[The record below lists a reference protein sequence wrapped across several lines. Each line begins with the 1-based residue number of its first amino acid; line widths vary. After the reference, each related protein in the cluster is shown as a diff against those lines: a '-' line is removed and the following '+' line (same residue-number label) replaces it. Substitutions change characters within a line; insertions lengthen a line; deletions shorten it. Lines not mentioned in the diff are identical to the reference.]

1 MAGSKLS
8 RSRTGPRAEGARTRS
23 QPAPV
28 SSAKA
33 QKKPVRISSAAFPIV
48 GLGASAGGLEAFT
61 QLLHALPMDTGMA
74 FVLVQHLDPKHPS
87 ILTELLAKS
96 TALPVHE
103 AVHGVKLK
111 PDHIYVT
118 PPNVKLAL
126 EGSAFCLTP
135 RAERAGSGMTIDY
148 FMRSLAEEQGDRAIG
163 VVLSGTASDGTL
175 GLAAIKAQ
183 GGITFA
189 QDEKSAKFDG
199 MPHSAIASGCVDF
212 VLRPAEIAAELG
224 RISGHQYLKH
234 AEPASTSSVPR
245 KSSSH
250 LRRICGLLHSA
261 TGVDFTNYRLTTI
274 RRRIERRMAVHK
286 MDGMAEYVDH
296 LLNHPEEAQE
306 LLQDL
311 LIPVT
316 SFFRDPAVFEALKT
330 EVFPALLRKRAPTEA
345 VRIWIPACS
354 TGEEAYSLAMT
365 LLEFISE
372 EGLSRPIQIFGTDL
386 SERGIEQA
394 RTARYPETIARE
406 VSGER
411 LRHFFVREDGGYRI
425 SKTIRDMC
433 VFARHNLLADP
444 PFSRMDLVSCRNL
457 LIYLEPPLQKRALAL
472 LHYGLKPSGFLVL
485 GTAESTGAA
494 PQLFGVADKACKIFT
509 KKATAGHLHFD
520 FVAAR
525 FPIEPTSAR
534 VMLAGKTQENDAS
547 FDLQREADR
556 IVLSQYAPAGVVV
569 DRNLEVV
576 QFRGKTNAFLEPS
589 PGRASLNLLKMA
601 RGELAVTIRK
611 AMQEAIRRGAPVRPP
626 PVSLDNGREVRVE
639 VHPLQ
644 VPSADERYFLV
655 SFEEVP
661 LAAHLK
667 PRDGGGGKRVTAGGR
682 EIARLGKELA
692 TAKET
697 TRTIIAEY
705 EATREQYQ
713 VASEEIVSANEEL
726 QSTNEELET
735 SKEELQ
741 SINEELNTVNEE
753 LRSRNTEMHQVN
765 NDLYNL
771 LGSINVPVVMLGRD
785 LRIRRVTPAASKW
798 LKVIPTDVG
807 RPITDIRMPIRVP
820 DLEKLV
826 LSAMDTAAVKERE
839 LQDEDG
845 GWWCLRV
852 HPYRTTE
859 NAIDGAVLSLLD
871 IDSLKRH
878 SDDLRKAKE
887 FAEAIIETVR
897 QPILV
902 LDADLRVIKANDSF
916 CAGFQIATEEIT
928 GNHLHHLG
936 TGQWDIP
943 QLRLLLE
950 EVLAKDTAFSDLEV
964 EHNFPKLGPRF
975 MLLSGRKL
983 QDVNDHQP
991 RVLLAIADIT
1001 GRKRA
1006 LEALLAS
1013 EKMAATGRLAA
1024 SLAHEINNPL
1034 SSVVSAVY
1042 LLLHDE
1048 TLNPPIRDL
1057 VQTMEQEVGRI
1068 THITKSTLALYR
1080 EAESPVDV
1088 KLSEQIESALA
1099 MLAPKLTAKKVMVD
1113 KQFRSDRTLRAFP
1126 VEIRQVMASLITNA
1140 IESLPESGTI
1150 KMRVT
1155 DGRSWMNPE
1164 QRGVRVT
1171 VADNGTGIP
1180 AVSQGK
1186 IFEPFFTTKGE
1197 KGTGLGLWVAR
1208 GIVEK
1213 YRGQIRF
1220 RSSDRPGRSGTCF
1233 SLFLP
1238 QG

>member
-1 MAGSKLS
+1 
-8 RSRTGPRAEGARTRS
+8 
-23 QPAPV
+23 
-28 SSAKA
+28 
-33 QKKPVRISSAAFPIV
+33 
-48 GLGASAGGLEAFT
+48 
-61 QLLHALPMDTGMA
+61 
-74 FVLVQHLDPKHPS
+74 
-87 ILTELLAKS
+87 
-96 TALPVHE
+96 
-103 AVHGVKLK
+103 
-111 PDHIYVT
+111 
-118 PPNVKLAL
+118 
-126 EGSAFCLTP
+126 
-135 RAERAGSGMTIDY
+135 
-148 FMRSLAEEQGDRAIG
+148 
-163 VVLSGTASDGTL
+163 
-175 GLAAIKAQ
+175 
-183 GGITFA
+183 
-189 QDEKSAKFDG
+189 
-199 MPHSAIASGCVDF
+199 
-212 VLRPAEIAAELG
+212 
-224 RISGHQYLKH
+224 
-234 AEPASTSSVPR
+234 
-245 KSSSH
+245 
-250 LRRICGLLHSA
+250 
-261 TGVDFTNYRLTTI
+261 
-274 RRRIERRMAVHK
+274 
-286 MDGMAEYVDH
+286 
-296 LLNHPEEAQE
+296 
-306 LLQDL
+306 
-311 LIPVT
+311 
-316 SFFRDPAVFEALKT
+316 
-330 EVFPALLRKRAPTEA
+330 
-345 VRIWIPACS
+345 
-354 TGEEAYSLAMT
+354 
-365 LLEFISE
+365 
-372 EGLSRPIQIFGTDL
+372 
-386 SERGIEQA
+386 
-394 RTARYPETIARE
+394 
-406 VSGER
+406 
-411 LRHFFVREDGGYRI
+411 
-425 SKTIRDMC
+425 
-433 VFARHNLLADP
+433 
-444 PFSRMDLVSCRNL
+444 
-457 LIYLEPPLQKRALAL
+457 
-472 LHYGLKPSGFLVL
+472 
-485 GTAESTGAA
+485 
-494 PQLFGVADKACKIFT
+494 
-509 KKATAGHLHFD
+509 
-520 FVAAR
+520 
-525 FPIEPTSAR
+525 
-534 VMLAGKTQENDAS
+534 
-547 FDLQREADR
+547 
-556 IVLSQYAPAGVVV
+556 
-569 DRNLEVV
+569 
-576 QFRGKTNAFLEPS
+576 
-589 PGRASLNLLKMA
+589 
-601 RGELAVTIRK
+601 
-611 AMQEAIRRGAPVRPP
+611 
-626 PVSLDNGREVRVE
+626 VSLDNGREVRVE

-943 QLRLLLE
+943 QLRPLLE

-1113 KQFRSDRTLRAFP
+1113 KQFRSDRTLHAFP